1 VKTSVR
7 VGLIGSKFVSS
18 IHAVSVGAS
27 SRDLRDR
34 VQSQRSLLHRILLV
48 AWVAAAP
55 VVASSQPTSTD
66 CTPEDPKL
74 EAERD
79 KLTWMPF
86 PQEQRVLAPPE
97 VLERGKGIF
106 SVNCAACHGADLRGG
121 ARGGPNLLRSAVAM
135 SDQHGEAILPIVR
148 GARQDRGMP
157 AFTLPDT
164 DVVAVAEY
172 IHSVLAQSVGAQ
184 GAPSSSEVPLRVIV
198 GNPRAGRSDFAA
210 KCAGCHSVTQDLK
223 GIGAK
228 YPEPRTL
235 QNSWVAGSDA
245 SSRSRPGC
253 HSAQPTVVVTLANG
267 DKLNGTLLQDNDF
280 IVTLV
285 KEDGTR
291 RSITRNADVVSVEIH
306 DPNEAHRKLALS
318 LDDRIMHDITA
329 YLVTLK

>member
-1 VKTSVR
+1 MIEQSPKMTAAAMA
-7 VGLIGSKFVSS
+7 IGAG
-18 IHAVSVGAS
+18 HG
-27 SRDLRDR
+27 RE
-34 VQSQRSLLHRILLV
+34 SQRSLLARLLLV

-74 EAERD
+74 EAQRA

-86 PQEQRVLAPPE
+86 PQELRVLAPPE

-106 SVNCAACHGADLRGG
+106 SVNCAGCHGPDLRGG
-121 ARGGPNLLRSAVAM
+121 ERGGPNLLRSAVAM
-135 SDQHGEAILPIVR
+135 SDQHGETILPIVR
-148 GARQDRGMP
+148 GARQERGMP
-157 AFTLPDT
+157 AFSLPDT

-172 IHSVLAQSVGAQ
+172 IHSVLAQSVVGAL
-184 GAPSSSEVPLRVIV
+184 GAPRSSEAPLRVIV
-198 GNPRAGRSDFAA
+198 GNPRAGRSDFAQ
-210 KCAGCHSVTQDLK
+210 KCAGCHSITQDLK

-235 QNSWVAGSDA
+235 QNSWVSGSDA

-253 HSAQPTVVVTLANG
+253 QSAKPTVVVTLANG
-267 DKLNGTLLQDNDF
+267 NKVNGVLLQDNDF

-285 KEDGTR
+285 EENGTR

-306 DPNEAHRKLALS
+306 DPNEAHRQLALS
-318 LDDRIMHDITA
+318 LDDRTMHDVTA
-329 YLVTLK
+329 YLATIK

>member
-1 VKTSVR
+1 MIEQSPETTAAAMT
-7 VGLIGSKFVSS
+7 I
-18 IHAVSVGAS
+18 GAS
-27 SRDLRDR
+27 HGRK
-34 VQSQRSLLHRILLV
+34 SQRSLLQRTLLV

-55 VVASSQPTSTD
+55 VVGMASQLASAD

-74 EAERD
+74 EAERA

-86 PQEQRVLAPPE
+86 PQAQRVLAPPE

-157 AFTLPDT
+157 AFNLPDT
-164 DVVAVAEY
+164 DVAAVAEY
-172 IHSVLAQSVGAQ
+172 IHGVLAQSVGAQ
-184 GAPSSSEVPLRVIV
+184 GAPSSSEVPELRVIV
-198 GNPRAGRSDFAA
+198 GNPHAGRNDFAA
-210 KCAGCHSVTQDLK
+210 KCAGCHSITKDLK

-245 SSRSRPGC
+245 SSRSRSGC
-253 HSAQPTVVVTLANG
+253 ESAQPTVVVTLANG
-267 DKLNGTLLQDNDF
+267 DKLSGLLLQDNDF

-291 RSITRNADVVSVEIH
+291 RSITRNAEVVSVEIH

-318 LDDRIMHDITA
+318 LDDRTMHDITA
-329 YLVTLK
+329 YLATLK